1 MINKRCKQRQGG
13 FSTPVDGKIICR
25 YCEKEITA
33 GSKICPECGH
43 RRMLLK
49 TELRACG
56 MKIHGE
62 YDDTPVRHNTSSGR
76 GGERQAFFSVDSWE
90 MRDEEER
97 KHGY

>member
-1 MINKRCKQRQGG
+1 
-13 FSTPVDGKIICR
+13 
-25 YCEKEITA
+25 
-33 GSKICPECGH
+33 
-43 RRMLLK
+43 MLLK